1 LVIGNHTALMETFMI
16 NVCPPWQLEML
27 GSIDIPHETFTDLI
41 SRFYGYIPIRRG
53 RMERKSM
60 NLALDVLKQ
69 NGVLGIF
76 PEGGIWRAGAMQA
89 QTGVAW
95 LSYRAG
101 APVLPIGFSGTLGAL
116 GQALRL
122 KRPNM
127 MMNIGKL
134 LPAAKLIDGKSKKE
148 SLLEYSNLVLDAI
161 TRLLPEDDPT
171 QIVNIRDETF
181 DLQIDIKDRNG
192 ENISNPDDLEINH
205 KYELAKFLHN
215 PGILKVF
222 DKNLRY
228 DVQSVQTLDVSHDPK
243 SISRALQQ
251 ILKYLYDENPFFLVY
266 RFGPKEAEAMTL
278 GLEELLKLADWCAA
292 GDNSL
297 YVTPIR
303 RFYKIDQGYE
313 ITQIKQGKFES
324 WM

>member
-1 LVIGNHTALMETFMI
+1 MI
-16 NVCPPWQLEML
+16 NVCPPWQMEML
-27 GSIDIPHETFTDLI
+27 GSNDIPHETFTDLI

-60 NLALDVLKQ
+60 NLALNVLKQ

-95 LSYRAG
+95 LSYHAG
-101 APVLPIGFSGTLGAL
+101 APVLPIGFTGTMGAI
-116 GQALRL
+116 GQALRF
-122 KRPNM
+122 KRPKM
-127 MMNIGKL
+127 TMNIGKL
-134 LPAAKLIDGKSKKE
+134 LPAAKLIDGKPKKV
-148 SLLEYSNLVLDAI
+148 SLLEYANRVLDAI
-161 TRLLPEDDPT
+161 SALLPEDDPSQYET
-171 QIVNIRDETF
+171 TRDETF
-181 DLQIDIKDRNG
+181 DMQVKIKDG
-192 ENISNPDDLEINH
+192 KGVNISCPDDLKIQH

-222 DKNLRY
+222 DKNLRL
-228 DVQSVQTLDVSHDPK
+228 DVLPVQTLDVSHDPD
-243 SISRALQQ
+243 SISMALQQ

-278 GLEELLKLADWCAA
+278 GLEELLRLANWCVASKS
-292 GDNSL
+292 SL
-297 YVTPIR
+297 AVTPIR
-303 RFYKIDQGYE
+303 RFYKIDEANE